1 MSVSGGGN
9 APIRLTWDDSVL
21 KRKLSDAEKKA
32 LPYAL
37 AGALSKTAREGKDV
51 IQRTMP
57 EVFDRPT
64 PFTTNSLYVSPA
76 TKDKLSA
83 DVFIKDF
90 AAKGTPAV
98 KYLFA
103 EVYGGARR
111 AKRSERA
118 LSSAGILPGGMLT
131 VASKYAK
138 LDQYGNIPASVYT
151 RILSQLRASSDPY
164 QNQTATSKKR
174 RRRKGGAE
182 YFALKEKRGA
192 LDPGVYERLA
202 GGGVRPVLLF
212 VPSASYTKRLP
223 FTDIAQ
229 RVYGQVFPDNF
240 SKQWAVVRERFGL

>member
-1 MSVSGGGN
+1 MAISGGGDS
-9 APIRLTWDDSVL
+9 PIRITWDDSVL

-32 LPYAL
+32 LPYAM
-37 AGALSKTAREGKDV
+37 AGALSKTAREIKDT

-64 PFTTNSLYVSPA
+64 PFTVNSLYVSPA

-118 LSSAGILPGGMLT
+118 LSAAGLLPGGMLT

-151 RILSQLRASSDPY
+151 RILSQLKASSDPY
-164 QNQTATSKKR
+164 QNQTAASKKR
-174 RRRKGGAE
+174 RRKKGPE
-182 YFALKEKRGA
+182 YFALRQERGK
-192 LDPGVYERLA
+192 LRPGIYERTA
-202 GGGVRPVLLF
+202 EGGVRPVLLF

-240 SKQWAVVRERFGL
+240 AKQWAVVRERFGL